1 MPETVTKTF
10 EIYTIEELQN
20 EAREHALNVLRE
32 SDLYAWSGEWIDSI
46 RTFCEYFGVYIKHWN
61 IGPWCPV
68 DYTIGEYL
76 NANFRGLKLSQFNP
90 DHMPTG
96 FCGDCAVWGTFH
108 SEFKRTGDAKYA
120 FEQAVHAG
128 FVGWRDDWEASLSDS
143 ALVEWCEANDYRFTA
158 NGSFYS

>member
-10 EIYTIEELQN
+10 EIYTIEELQD
-20 EAREHALNVLRE
+20 EAREHALNALRE
-32 SDLYAWSGEWIDSI
+32 TDLYAWSGEWIDSI
-46 RTFCEYFGVYIKHWN
+46 RTFCKYFGVSISDWN

-68 DYTIGEYL
+68 DYTIGYYT
-76 NANFRGLKLSQFNP
+76 NANFRSLKLSQFNP

-108 SEFKRTGDAKYA
+108 SEFKRTGDSKYA

-128 FVGWRDDWEASLSDS
+128 FVGWRDDWEESLSDS